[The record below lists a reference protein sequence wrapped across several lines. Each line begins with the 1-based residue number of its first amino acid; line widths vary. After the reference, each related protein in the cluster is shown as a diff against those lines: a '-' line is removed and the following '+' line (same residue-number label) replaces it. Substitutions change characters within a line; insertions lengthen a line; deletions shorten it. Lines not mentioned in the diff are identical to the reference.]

1 MAETVKFDGLTK
13 AAMLLIS
20 LGPEKASK
28 IFKYFREDEIE
39 EVTLKIATLGPIMP
53 QVKEEVLTEFYQM
66 CKAQHYISEG
76 GVGYA
81 KQILEEALGSEKA
94 YEIINRLTVS
104 LQVRPFEFISKAD
117 NSQVV
122 NYIQN
127 ESSQMIALILSYLK
141 PGQAGSIISSLPI
154 EKQAEVAKRIALMDR
169 SNPEAITEVEK
180 QLEKR
185 ISSILTSE
193 QVEVGGVDSIVSIL
207 NSVDRSTEKNIL
219 ETLEKEEAELLEEI
233 KKKMFIFEDI
243 LSLDNRTIQT
253 ILRQDIDNRELA
265 IALKGSSRELQEL
278 IFANLSKRLAAMIQ
292 EDMEFMGPV
301 RKADVEE
308 AQQKIVN
315 IIRSLQDRGEI
326 IIARGGGDDMIV

>member
-1 MAETVKFDGLTK
+1 MDISKYDGISK
-13 AAMLLIS
+13 AAVLLIS
-20 LGPEKASK
+20 LGPEKAAK
-28 IFKYFREDEIE
+28 IFKFFREDEIE
-39 EVTLKIATLGPIMP
+39 ELTLKIATIGPIMP
-53 QVKEEVLTEFYQM
+53 QVREDVVQEFYQL
-66 CKAQHYISEG
+66 CKAQQYISEG
-76 GVGYA
+76 GINYA
-81 KQILEEALGSEKA
+81 KQLLEDSIGAERA
-94 YEIINRLTVS
+94 YEIINKLTLS

-127 ESSQMIALILSYLK
+127 ESPQMIALILSYLK
-141 PGQAGSIISSLPI
+141 PNQAGSIISSLPI

-169 SNPEAITEVEK
+169 SNPEAVSEVEK
-180 QLEKR
+180 QLEKK

-193 QVEVGGVDSIVSIL
+193 SIEVGGVDSIVSIL

-219 ETLEKEEAELLEEI
+219 ETLEIEEGALLEEI

-265 IALKGSSRELQEL
+265 VALKGSSKELQEL

-292 EDMEFMGPV
+292 EDMEFMGPI

-315 IIRSLQDRGEI
+315 VIRKLQDSGDI
-326 IIARGGGDDMIV
+326 IISRGGGDDMIV